1 MQQPLQYRGSPLAR
15 ALLRAF
21 GWRVEFNGLPG
32 PKGVIIAYPH
42 TSNWDFVVG
51 ILAKWSMGVP
61 LKFWAKEG
69 LFRGVSRFTLGP
81 LMRAWGA
88 IEIDRH
94 ASHGVIEETVK
105 QIRASDYFWLALSP
119 EGTRK
124 YQDHLKSGFYR
135 VAIGAGVPVGLAYF
149 DFARKRVGVT
159 EFITLTGDEAAD
171 LARIAAYYKDFTGA
185 RPELAGPFQFKSLP

>member
-1 MQQPLQYRGSPLAR
+1 MQPTLQFRGAAWAR
-15 ALLRAF
+15 ALLRVF
-21 GWRVEFNGLPG
+21 GWTVKFNGLPG
-32 PKGVIIAYPH
+32 KRGVIIAYPH

-61 LKFWAKEG
+61 LNFWAKEG
-69 LFRGVSRFTLGP
+69 LFRGISRYTLGP

-94 ASHGVIEETVK
+94 ASHGVIEDTVR
-105 QIRASDYFWLALSP
+105 QIKESDYFWLALAP

-135 VAIGAGVPVGLAYF
+135 VAMGAGVPVGLAYF
-149 DFARKRVGVT
+149 DFAHKTVGLT
-159 EFITLTGDEAAD
+159 EFITLTGDEPAD
-171 LARIAAYYKDFTGA
+171 LARIAAYYQEFTGA
-185 RPELAGPFQFKSLP
+185 RPEQAGPFRFRESA

>member
-1 MQQPLQYRGSPLAR
+1 MQPTLQFRGAAWAR
-15 ALLRAF
+15 AL
-21 GWRVEFNGLPG
+21 PG
-32 PKGVIIAYPH
+32 KRGVIIAYPH

-61 LKFWAKEG
+61 LNFWAKEG
-69 LFRGVSRFTLGP
+69 LFRGISRYTLGP

-94 ASHGVIEETVK
+94 ASHGVIEDTVR
-105 QIRASDYFWLALSP
+105 QIKESDYFWLALAP

-135 VAIGAGVPVGLAYF
+135 VAMGAGVPVGLAYF
-149 DFARKRVGVT
+149 DFAHKTVGLT
-159 EFITLTGDEAAD
+159 EFITLTGDEPAD
-171 LARIAAYYKDFTGA
+171 LARIAAYYQEFTGA
-185 RPELAGPFQFKSLP
+185 RPEQAGPFRFRESA

>member
-1 MQQPLQYRGSPLAR
+1 MQPVLRFRGAVWAR
-15 ALLRAF
+15 ALLRLF
-21 GWRVEFNGLPG
+21 GWTVKFNGLPG

-61 LKFWAKEG
+61 LNFWAKEG
-69 LFRGVSRFTLGP
+69 LFRGISRYTLGP

-88 IEIDRH
+88 IEIDRT
-94 ASHGVIEETVK
+94 ASQGVIEETIK
-105 QIRASDYFWLALSP
+105 QIKARDYFWLALSP

-135 VAIGAGVPVGLAYF
+135 VAIGSEVPVGLAYF
-149 DFARKRVGVT
+149 DFARKTVGLT
-159 EFITLTGDEAAD
+159 EFITLTGEEKAD
-171 LARIAAYYKDFTGA
+171 LAQIAAYYKDFTGA
-185 RPELAGPFQFKSLP
+185 RPDQAGPFRFRELT